1 MATEATHDVVS
12 EGKQA
17 FFSKLPASLE
27 TLCSLPCGL
36 QDDTILHRLLD
47 LIKRLVV
54 TREDVTASGLAKF
67 LVTVTEKPSDV
78 HTSVVVLALGSAA
91 HLVSTTVMDDDLRKT
106 VTRLYDAVQGSRVL
120 DNSSVGAAFFNGLAF
135 LTSCPSGLQ
144 WLDKNSVH
152 VQAALSTLETARSI
166 FLLNAVENFLVA
178 VVTHALAAD
187 STHAQEDHPSR
198 QPVTLSSIQEYLT
211 RVLSDTVTNKPA
223 LLDQLVTASNPSNL
237 LLVTSQ
243 IIRRL
248 SDTELFCQRKAGD
261 TGFFAALVHLSFF
274 HPDSRIQQSTLRSL
288 INMFTHMEA
297 ESQVQLLSEKVLPPL
312 MNLLAEGEVERGV
325 GIAASFVDSAC
336 CGDSQPML
344 TLKAVRR
351 LPHDAVFSQE
361 PASPQLTG
369 LVRIVTTALSNRQAL
384 AKLSSTL
391 LHSLKETQNSSGL
404 VRLLQS
410 ASAVREDGD
419 WQSLQSTWP
428 PPVGAAITGNIR
440 LLGSLLQC
448 LQNST
453 CPALGVSD
461 AVAVLNSLLTIMGRP
476 QVDSRVV
483 TQATEA
489 FLAVLQAQ
497 CHAGITSSDA
507 GIRGVLGRLVT
518 LLERNLVSMQWE
530 IRDSTLEFISK
541 LVVMA
546 HQEHH
551 VLRQAWSCLQDGESY
566 PRAST
571 IAMATTLRQ
580 TPGWWNVFL
589 NDCETTEMAVIE
601 QMAEVLADSDTHLIS
616 SSAPPGGPS
625 RREAVRLLSA
635 IYQQSLPGSADL
647 RQVICAT
654 LKSALRDS
662 DWEVKVK
669 ALEFFELVLSPLLC
683 SDADGVSSDTQ
694 RDAKPTPRKHKH
706 DTDEETKSGGDL
718 EILASLLE
726 TGLEEALFTAAEDYD
741 NSVSEK
747 ACDILL
753 RLQECTS
760 LPQHSLSKLRK
771 RHESHMG
778 PNCAGDSITKPGQ
791 GENGSH
797 VSSSCDKDAVQKFLT
812 RVDEFDPA
820 QHLQKLTVSMD
831 EYDRQPES
839 LLEDIVAAAKMA
851 VLAKEAAF
859 TSGDE
864 FDDGEDIFVD
874 CY

>member
-1 MATEATHDVVS
+1 
-12 EGKQA
+12 
-17 FFSKLPASLE
+17 
-27 TLCSLPCGL
+27 
-36 QDDTILHRLLD
+36 
-47 LIKRLVV
+47 
-54 TREDVTASGLAKF
+54 
-67 LVTVTEKPSDV
+67 
-78 HTSVVVLALGSAA
+78 
-91 HLVSTTVMDDDLRKT
+91 
-106 VTRLYDAVQGSRVL
+106 
-120 DNSSVGAAFFNGLAF
+120 
-135 LTSCPSGLQ
+135 
-144 WLDKNSVH
+144 
-152 VQAALSTLETARSI
+152 
-166 FLLNAVENFLVA
+166 
-178 VVTHALAAD
+178 
-187 STHAQEDHPSR
+187 
-198 QPVTLSSIQEYLT
+198 
-211 RVLSDTVTNKPA
+211 
-223 LLDQLVTASNPSNL
+223 
-237 LLVTSQ
+237 
-243 IIRRL
+243 
-248 SDTELFCQRKAGD
+248 
-261 TGFFAALVHLSFF
+261 
-274 HPDSRIQQSTLRSL
+274 
-288 INMFTHMEA
+288 
-297 ESQVQLLSEKVLPPL
+297 
-312 MNLLAEGEVERGV
+312 
-325 GIAASFVDSAC
+325 
-336 CGDSQPML
+336 ML
-344 TLKAVRR
+344 TLKA
-351 LPHDAVFSQE
+351 
-361 PASPQLTG
+361 
-369 LVRIVTTALSNRQAL
+369 
-384 AKLSSTL
+384 
-391 LHSLKETQNSSGL
+391 TQNSSGL

-546 HQEHH
+546 HQGHQLQSVLKEHH

-647 RQVICAT
+647 RQ
-654 LKSALRDS
+654 
-662 DWEVKVK
+662 
-669 ALEFFELVLSPLLC
+669 
-683 SDADGVSSDTQ
+683 
-694 RDAKPTPRKHKH
+694 
-706 DTDEETKSGGDL
+706 
-718 EILASLLE
+718 
-726 TGLEEALFTAAEDYD
+726 
-741 NSVSEK
+741 
-747 ACDILL
+747 
-753 RLQECTS
+753 
-760 LPQHSLSKLRK
+760 
-771 RHESHMG
+771 
-778 PNCAGDSITKPGQ
+778 
-791 GENGSH
+791 
-797 VSSSCDKDAVQKFLT
+797 KFLT